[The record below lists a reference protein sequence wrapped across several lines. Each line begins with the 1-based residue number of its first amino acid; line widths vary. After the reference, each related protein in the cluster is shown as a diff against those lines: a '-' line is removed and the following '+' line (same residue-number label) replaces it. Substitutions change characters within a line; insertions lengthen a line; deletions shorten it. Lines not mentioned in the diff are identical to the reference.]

1 MAKSERYRG
10 SAIEVRRRRDG
21 SQELRINNQ
30 VIDVA
35 PDPDI
40 PGMLRSAYA
49 YNPAATLE
57 ALGQL
62 IVDTQMALTEPQLE
76 GLRSEEVAS

>member
-10 SAIEVRRRRDG
+10 CAIEVRRRRDG

-40 PGMLRSAYA
+40 PGMLRSEYA
-49 YNPAATLE
+49 YNPAETLE

-62 IVDTQMALTEPQLE
+62 IIDTQMALTEPQLE
-76 GLRSEEVAS
+76 GLRSEEVGS